1 RDGADPF
8 QALLL
13 ERRVA
18 HRQDLVD
25 EQDLGVEVGGDG
37 EGQPN
42 IHAAGVALGGGVEE
56 FLDLGESDD
65 VVELAVDLAARHAAN
80 GAVEV
85 DILPA
90 GQLLVKARPDLEQA
104 DNAAAQLGAAGG
116 RLDDAAEDL
125 EQRRFAGAVA
135 ADQADHLAGLDL
147 EADVLQ
153 GPVRAALR
161 VG

>member
-1 RDGADPF
+1 
-8 QALLL
+8 
-13 ERRVA
+13 
-18 HRQDLVD
+18 
-25 EQDLGVEVGGDG
+25 
-37 EGQPN
+37 
-42 IHAAGVALGGGVEE
+42 
-56 FLDLGESDD
+56 
-65 VVELAVDLAARHAAN
+65 
-80 GAVEV
+80 
-85 DILPA
+85 
-90 GQLLVKARPDLEQA
+90 EQA

-161 VG
+161 VGRGAARHPAAQAPPRGGHGVGEGLAQGAIAARLAGADPEALRQTFDANHRYHDVTLGLDSAPRKLGAATRPVRAGASRAIISRPAPISVM